1 MNKKNLLK
9 IHDASVSGSFY
20 HMYAYFGEGYKKIC

>member
-9 IHDASVSGSFY
+9 MD
-20 HMYAYFGEGYKKIC
+20 